1 MRLRTLLQAGAIA
14 TVFAVPGCILPAA
27 ARELTLVARAGPFQ
41 EPLQQVFVLPFSQAS
56 GLHVDQE
63 SWTGGLDQIE
73 QRIGWGDPWDLV
85 QVSSAELQPGCE
97 QGFFEKLDWSAIGGR
112 DRYLPQGVSDC
123 GVGAFMRS
131 IVLTWDR
138 DKFPGTPTWGDFW
151 DVAKYPGKRGLKRD
165 VETNLE
171 IALLAD
177 GVAPGDVY
185 GTLRSSDGVARAFR
199 KLDQLKPYLV
209 WWQSDTDATKIVGSG
224 AVLMTSAPN
233 DRVTAANRAE
243 RRHFGIQW
251 SGSLYSV
258 DFWAIVA
265 GSANFAAAIRFL
277 AFAANPAQ
285 EAKLLPLIAYGPMAK
300 GANDKLPPD
309 LQAVSPTAPAN
320 LQNALQID
328 EAFWRD
334 NYAKLSQRFEDW
346 LKH

>member
-14 TVFAVPGCILPAA
+14 TTLTLPAG
-27 ARELTLVARAGPFQ
+27 ARELTIVARAGPFQ
-41 EPLQQVFVLPFSQAS
+41 DPLQQVFVAPFEQAN
-56 GLHVDQE
+56 GLHIDQQ

-73 QRIGWGDPWDLV
+73 ERVGWGTPWDLV
-85 QVSSAELQPGCE
+85 QVSAAELQPGCDL
-97 QGFFEKLDWSAIGGR
+97 GLFEKLDWNAIGGR
-112 DRYLPQGVSDC
+112 DHYLPQGVSDC

-138 DKFPGTPTWGDFW
+138 DKFAGTPTWGDFW

-165 VETNLE
+165 VKTNLE

-185 GTLRSSDGVARAFR
+185 GTLRSGDGLDRGFR

-209 WWQSDTDATKIVGSG
+209 WWQSDADATKIIGSG
-224 AVLMTSAPN
+224 EVLMSSAPN
-233 DRVTAANRAE
+233 DRVAAADRVE
-243 RRHFGIQW
+243 QRHFGIQW
-251 SGSLYSV
+251 SGSLYTV
-258 DFWAIVA
+258 DSWAIVA
-265 GSANFAAAIRFL
+265 GSPNYTEATRFL
-277 AFAANPAQ
+277 AFAGNPAL

-300 GANDKLPPD
+300 GANDKLPPE
-309 LQAVSPTAPAN
+309 LQAVSPTTPAN

-346 LKH
+346 LKR